1 MSKYVGSISVIDD
14 QGNIAF
20 ERELGTD
27 EIIGELIERIN
38 FFQKP
43 PEPGEGVVVGPHNIS
58 RIVKETKKA
67 LETPPKKVRGG
78 GRVKEGRTQEVGMR
92 EVRRDR
98 AQREDMRKGKAGS
111 RTGRASR
118 GERRLEERP
127 GKGTSQRG
135 EVKRRGR
142 NGDQLEPARR
152 RLHPQAH
159 DQRRRVRM
167 I

>member
-78 GRVKEGRTQEVGMR
+78 GESKKGERKKSACGKCGETGHNAKTCGKEKPAVEPDAPREENGDWKSVRAKELLKEGKSNEEVATEINSSPR
-92 EVRRDR
+92 VVDFI
-98 AQREDMRKGKAGS
+98 RK
-111 RTGRASR
+111 
-118 GERRLEERP
+118 
-127 GKGTSQRG
+127 
-135 EVKRRGR
+135 
-142 NGDQLEPARR
+142 
-152 RLHPQAH
+152 
-159 DQRRRVRM
+159 RM
-167 I
+167 INAGELE